1 MIGNMALIAQEVQ
14 VYASSHWSEFLAL
27 LPAASRQRI
36 NETDPGCMER
46 YTEECW
52 DAVVILGDSSDPLN
66 VQEDMRIGGGLVAFL
81 LAFPLVGLCLAKR
94 RLHRATILQKTESA
108 LAAVTLLCGI
118 CSAQYVQPLSVSLSL
133 CLAVSLSLCAIV
145 DTDRSRYKPAGSL
158 RLLLLRHSPAA
169 LLDRRLGGGG
179 ARSAGHSTAVEQLH
193 TLHGSGR
200 GPGPQ

>member
-1 MIGNMALIAQEVQ
+1 VIGNMALIAQEVQ

-133 CLAVSLSLCAIV
+133 CLSVSLSLCLAVSLSLCLAV
-145 DTDRSRYKPAGSL
+145 SLSRCL
-158 RLLLLRHSPAA
+158 
-169 LLDRRLGGGG
+169 
-179 ARSAGHSTAVEQLH
+179 AVSVCH
-193 TLHGSGR
+193 R
-200 GPGPQ
+200 GY